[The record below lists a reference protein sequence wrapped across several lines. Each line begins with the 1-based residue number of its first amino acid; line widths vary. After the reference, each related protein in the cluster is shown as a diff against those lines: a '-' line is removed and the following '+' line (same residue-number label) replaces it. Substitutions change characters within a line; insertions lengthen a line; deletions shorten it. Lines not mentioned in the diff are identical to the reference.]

1 VLIDRKKFFRLF
13 WLALVVKDFCIAKL
27 RAPSMIKQT
36 LKRLLRQLGWDI
48 HRFDPE
54 SSSTA
59 QILAAINHVGAGLVF
74 DIGANK
80 GQFAKDLRSAGYTGT
95 IVSFEPLSEAHL
107 KLEANSR
114 GDAKWLVHTRA
125 ALGDCDGEVEINLA
139 GNSVSSSILP
149 MLEAH
154 SSAAR
159 QSIYVGSERAPLAR
173 LDSLSHKYITSSS
186 SFFVKI
192 DAQGYEWQVLDG
204 ASETLQIASG
214 VLLEMSL
221 VPLYHGQHL
230 WLDLLERMEG
240 IGFTLWSIQRGFTD
254 SRSGRTLQIDAI
266 FLKFRAPYQKL
277 VEPTTDRGAHAEV

>member
-1 VLIDRKKFFRLF
+1 VLIDRKFFRLF

-186 SFFVKI
+186 SFFVNK
-192 DAQGYEWQVLDG
+192 LDN
-204 ASETLQIASG
+204 
-214 VLLEMSL
+214 
-221 VPLYHGQHL
+221 
-230 WLDLLERMEG
+230 
-240 IGFTLWSIQRGFTD
+240 TD
-254 SRSGRTLQIDAI
+254 SNCLFHISNSESSKRWVFVEGFNNHWFLGNQLDNSG
-266 FLKFRAPYQKL
+266 FLVFDFL
-277 VEPTTDRGAHAEV
+277 GFSFNFFTCSSVDFAE